1 MGRRS
6 FGAGFAPMMR
16 LGLFLQGGGH
26 HIAAW
31 RDPDV
36 DVNGTQ
42 NLAQY
47 IKITQMAEAACF
59 DMVFNADTQATFGAD
74 DINVWRH
81 TTGALRLEPLT
92 LLGALAAVTERIG
105 LVSTATTTYYE
116 PYQIARIFA
125 SLDQMSGGR
134 CGWNL
139 VTSAAAAEA
148 YNFNRAAHAAHAE
161 RYERAAEFAEVVLG
175 LWDSWEADAIVAD
188 KASGL
193 YFDPAKLHF
202 LNHKGN
208 HFAVRGPLTVKR
220 SPQGRPVIVQA
231 GQSEAGRDLAAATAE
246 VIFTV
251 QQDVGEARAFYADVK
266 RRAALLGRPPE
277 AIKIMPGVMPIVGE
291 TLAEAEAKLERLQS
305 LIHPEMAVRVLS
317 AFFGMDLTPF
327 PLDGP
332 LPEAEVANTEQ
343 GRQRVIRDLARREGL
358 SIRQVALRIAGVRGH
373 RTLCGTPE
381 SIVDSFEEWFHTG
394 AADGFNIMPATFPA
408 GLREFIDRV
417 LPELR
422 RRKLFREAYEG
433 ATLRENLGLPTP
445 VNRWAR

>member
-1 MGRRS
+1 
-6 FGAGFAPMMR
+6 
-16 LGLFLQGGGH
+16 
-26 HIAAW
+26 
-31 RDPDV
+31 
-36 DVNGTQ
+36 
-42 NLAQY
+42 
-47 IKITQMAEAACF
+47 
-59 DMVFNADTQATFGAD
+59 
-74 DINVWRH
+74 
-81 TTGALRLEPLT
+81 
-92 LLGALAAVTERIG
+92 
-105 LVSTATTTYYE
+105 
-116 PYQIARIFA
+116 
-125 SLDQMSGGR
+125 
-134 CGWNL
+134 
-139 VTSAAAAEA
+139 
-148 YNFNRAAHAAHAE
+148 
-161 RYERAAEFAEVVLG
+161 
-175 LWDSWEADAIVAD
+175 
-188 KASGL
+188 
-193 YFDPAKLHF
+193 
-202 LNHKGN
+202 
-208 HFAVRGPLTVKR
+208 
-220 SPQGRPVIVQA
+220 
-231 GQSEAGRDLAAATAE
+231 
-246 VIFTV
+246 
-251 QQDVGEARAFYADVK
+251 
-266 RRAALLGRPPE
+266 LLGRPPE